1 LLIKVF
7 SKSLKYIL
15 FLSGRR
21 DRTCGFDNPLVTS
34 CVSDAQNC
42 AGKLKFLTCPSDL
55 FVTSCVSD
63 AQNCGKMQ
71 ISELSERPFRHFRV
85 CRALKTVVKCKFVT
99 SRGDPFV
106 TSCVPDASKLWQ
118 NAIFS
123 QFFHVA
129 DRPLRHFV
137 RVGRLKTV
145 AKCNFFTSPIDPFVT
160 SCASDASK
168 LWQNAIFS
176 QFFHVADRPFRHFVR
191 VGRFKTVAKCNFFT
205 SPIDPFGR
213 SKLW

>member
-1 LLIKVF
+1 M
-7 SKSLKYIL
+7 
-15 FLSGRR
+15 
-21 DRTCGFDNPLVTS
+21 
-34 CVSDAQNC
+34 SDAQNC

-99 SRGDPFV
+99 SRGNPFV
-106 TSCVPDASKLWQ
+106 TSCVSDASKLWH
-118 NAIFS
+118 NCNFFAIFS
-123 QFFHVA
+123 RRRSTLSSLRACRTPQNCGKMQFFHVA
-129 DRPLRHFV
+129 DRPFRHFV

-145 AKCNFFTSPIDPFVT
+145 AKCNFF
-160 SCASDASK
+160 
-168 LWQNAIFS
+168 AIFS
-176 QFFHVADRPFRHFVR
+176 RRRSTLSSLRACRTPQNCGKMQFFHVADRPFHHFVR
-191 VGRFKTVAKCNFFT
+191 VGR
-205 SPIDPFGR
+205 